1 MVAQHMNQHCTMKTM
16 IYMLVSKAGVFCMY
30 MLVSKAGVFCMHMLV
45 SKAGVFCMYMIVSKA
60 GVFWGGR
67 KGFLSAGCFLGS
79 GTP

>member
-1 MVAQHMNQHCTMKTM
+1 MEMVAQHMNQHCTMKTM
-16 IYMLVSKAGVFCMY
+16 IY
-30 MLVSKAGVFCMHMLV
+30 MLV